1 MLCQYQS
8 LVILCLIE
16 WFDMLFKNA
25 AFDLPSESLASLL
38 LLDLDLPGALLL
50 GKQEIALELLLKHH
64 QLLQGCPQ
72 VGLQLPLQLLLQLY
86 RLLYERLLLLS
97 LIGDVQ
103 RLLARVHLLL
113 LVVMRL
119 LEGQ

>member
-64 QLLQGCPQ
+64 QLLQGCLQ